1 MSPTHADS
9 SSDEDEVTSRPPAAV
24 RQLRALTPPQR
35 AAADRSALA
44 RQQLLVRALIILPYS
59 PNKPMTYCDTHRGYT
74 EGHFVAGRGMQWH
87 GSRPQQ
93 CTGS

>member
-44 RQQLLVRALIILPYS
+44 RQQLLVRASIIQALISTKRI
-59 PNKPMTYCDTHRGYT
+59 TCCDTHCAHA
-74 EGHFVAGRGMQWH
+74 EGHLLAEQ
-87 GSRPQQ
+87 
-93 CTGS
+93 